1 MNQRFFSHPLTKVTL
16 FLAAVVFYLGM
27 LAYRHPTE
35 YGFIPPCQFHRWTGL
50 FCPGCGATRAVHFL
64 LRGDWKT
71 SLHYNPMVLLFL
83 PIILLLLAQWVYEIF
98 HKQNV
103 HYPLQAKFYLGIAIV
118 IIAFFVLRNLPFPC
132 FDILRP
138 P

>member
-1 MNQRFFSHPLTKVTL
+1 MTL
-16 FLAAVVFYLGM
+16 FFVAVVLYLGA

-35 YGFIPPCQFHRWTGL
+35 YGFLPPCQFHQWTGL

-83 PIILLLLAQWVYEIF
+83 PIVLFLLVQWVYEIF
-98 HKQNV
+98 RKKFFIDSLH
-103 HYPLQAKFYLGIAIV
+103 AKFYFGIAIV
-118 IIAFFVLRNLPFPC
+118 VLAFFILRNIPWPC
-132 FDILRP
+132 FDVLRP
-138 P
+138 PG

>member
-1 MNQRFFSHPLTKVTL
+1 MTKVTL
-16 FLAAVVFYLGM
+16 FLAGIALYLGT
-27 LAYRHPTE
+27 LAYHHPSE
-35 YGFIPPCQFHRWTGL
+35 YGLPPCQFHRWTGL

-71 SLHYNPMVLLFL
+71 SLHYNPLVLLFL
-83 PIILLLLAQWVYEIF
+83 PILLLLLFQWFYEIIRQKNF
-98 HKQNV
+98 H
-103 HYPLQAKFYLGIAIV
+103 HPLKVKLYFGIV
-118 IIAFFVLRNLPFPC
+118 IVVILFFVFRNIPLTG